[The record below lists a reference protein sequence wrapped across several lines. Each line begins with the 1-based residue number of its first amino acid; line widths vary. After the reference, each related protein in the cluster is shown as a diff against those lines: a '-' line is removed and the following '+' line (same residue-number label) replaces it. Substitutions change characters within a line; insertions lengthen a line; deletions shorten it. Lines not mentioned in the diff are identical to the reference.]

1 MVVVAAAGRR
11 EGVGLREVGEEE
23 AFFVFASVVSEEE
36 GTAVALRHCADYV
49 ITSCF

>member
-36 GTAVALRHCADYV
+36 GTRALRHCADYF
-49 ITSCF
+49 ITDVGS

>member
-36 GTAVALRHCADYV
+36 GTAALC
-49 ITSCF
+49 